1 MRRTSFAGALVVIAI
16 GAVLAFAVQA
26 SPKDFDLQEAGLI
39 IMLAGV
45 ADVVVRCVVAGSPL
59 SSRRQVVQVEPAAE
73 PSLREQ
79 QTMVID
85 PVSEPVL
92 GSDPDPDPMA
102 DPTLVL
108 DYDRAT
114 REMPVVAPRPGYAPD
129 TPEAPDAVRTVTGR
143 PIHPRGRWAGRGF

>member
-39 IMLAGV
+39 IMLAGL
-45 ADVVVRCVVAGSPL
+45 ADVVVRFVVAGSPL
-59 SSRRQVVQVEPAAE
+59 SSRRQAVQVEPVAE
-73 PSLREQ
+73 PPLRDQE
-79 QTMVID
+79 TMVMD
-85 PVSEPVL
+85 PVL
-92 GSDPDPDPMA
+92 GSDPDPTMA

-143 PIHPRGRWAGRGF
+143 PIRPRGRWAGRGF